1 MLFFGEHEIVRD
13 TDGDGARQDDG
24 KDEERVQP
32 TKAAYV
38 EVHVYTTIIVEDK
51 VANSVR
57 PLDRIRVRIKRV
69 EKPTIMLRNEL
80 ARAGICP

>member
-1 MLFFGEHEIVRD
+1 ME
-13 TDGDGARQDDG
+13 
-24 KDEERVQP
+24 
-32 TKAAYV
+32 AAYV
-38 EVHVYTTIIVEDK
+38 EVHVDTAIVVEDK